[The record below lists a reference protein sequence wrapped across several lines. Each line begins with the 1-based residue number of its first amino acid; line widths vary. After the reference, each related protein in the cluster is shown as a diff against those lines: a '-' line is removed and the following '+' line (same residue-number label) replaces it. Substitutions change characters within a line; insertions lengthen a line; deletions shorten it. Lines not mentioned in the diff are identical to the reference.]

1 MSAANRESIIRRV
14 INIKSK
20 NTMDSKKLSEKEQ
33 TFVECFSRFVNGQM
47 GSASKVGNALA
58 NDHRY
63 LVNEKGKVV
72 FAFLER
78 LADNYQKGHYDQ
90 RDEWAFRLAAETIE
104 HLEEKRMYCR
114 TLNTD

>member
-1 MSAANRESIIRRV
+1 MSAANRESIIRQV

-20 NTMDSKKLSEKEQ
+20 NTMDRNLSEKEQ
-33 TFVECFSRFVNGQM
+33 AFVEGFSRFVNGQM
-47 GSASKVGNALA
+47 GSAAKVGDALA

-78 LADNYQKGHYDQ
+78 LADDYQKGRYDQ
-90 RDEWAFRLAAETIE
+90 RNEWVCRLAAETIK
-104 HLEEKRMYCR
+104 HLVENGMYYR
-114 TLNTD
+114 TLNND